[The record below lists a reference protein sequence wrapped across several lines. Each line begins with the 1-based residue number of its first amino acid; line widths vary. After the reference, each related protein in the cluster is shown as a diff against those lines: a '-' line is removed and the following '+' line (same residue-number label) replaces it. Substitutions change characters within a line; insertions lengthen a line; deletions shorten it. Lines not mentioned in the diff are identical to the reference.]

1 MNSTLKRLSVIAV
14 IAFAAGSGC
23 KTVEPWQRGTL
34 ARDDMAWQTDVMDAT
49 LKDHIYF
56 SKEAS
61 SGGSGASGGGCGC
74 N

>member
-1 MNSTLKRLSVIAV
+1 MTRACKYTLALATLMSLI
-14 IAFAAGSGC
+14 GC
-23 KTVEPWQRGTL
+23 ETVEPWQRGSL
-34 ARDDMAWQTDVMDAT
+34 AHEDMAWQTDTMEAT

-61 SGGSGASGGGCGC
+61 SGGGGAAGGGCGC

>member
-1 MNSTLKRLSVIAV
+1 MRPFQKRLVGAGFIALT
-14 IAFAAGSGC
+14 AGAGC
-23 KTVEPWQRGTL
+23 ETVEPWQRGTL
-34 ARDDMAWQTDVMDAT
+34 AREDMAWQTDVMDAT

-61 SGGSGASGGGCGC
+61 SGGSGAGGGGCGC

>member
-1 MNSTLKRLSVIAV
+1 MIRIFLRALIL
-14 IAFAAGSGC
+14 AALAAPGC
-23 KTVEPWQRGTL
+23 ETVEPWQRGTL
-34 ARDDMAWQTDVMDAT
+34 AREDMAWQPDPMDAT

-61 SGGSGASGGGCGC
+61 SGGGQAAGGGCGC